1 VRAVV
6 RAKCPPQDIIAA
18 CERQDL
24 NASIYDPTKELERTS
39 HGTQFTTCFTSTKV
53 QILTLTGLS
62 GEEAVSPAKD
72 AAMLGYETPLSEV
85 CLPLL
90 ATPTPLSLCNPHR
103 AEALHSHNPHT
114 HTHTHT
120 QYSVRRRQG
129 LRWGRRRARA
139 TSRRPTS
146 THTTIASSSAWKTR
160 LLALSRSS
168 IFFKKNVYLLFIVSV
183 STLFISLSC

>member
-1 VRAVV
+1 MRAVV

-39 HGTQFTTCFTSTKV
+39 HGTQFTSCFTGTKV
-53 QILTLTGLS
+53 QILTLTGLA

-90 ATPTPLSLCNPHR
+90 ATHTTLSTCNQHR
-103 AEALHSHNPHT
+103 AELLRPYTAVIHT

-120 QYSVRRRQG
+120 HAHNTAFDAGRGFGGGGGEPTLPHAPRPQRIPRSRPRQHGRQDYWRCQG
-129 LRWGRRRARA
+129 LR
-139 TSRRPTS
+139 
-146 THTTIASSSAWKTR
+146 
-160 LLALSRSS
+160 
-168 IFFKKNVYLLFIVSV
+168 IFLKKSF
-183 STLFISLSC
+183 F